1 MSETSV
7 EANVKVESKEKKK
20 ATGIT
25 LKMFG
30 MPLYIYAIFAVIMV
44 AGLATETISTDLAGG
59 FAVLY
64 FLGITFGEIG
74 DRIPIW
80 KEYIGGGAILA
91 FLGAAYLVYQGIL
104 PERYIESTSNFMAG
118 TGFLTLFITVL
129 ITGSILSVNRK
140 LLIRSFAGYI
150 PAVLGGVLGAGL
162 LGSIAGFF
170 MGIPFTEVV
179 MLYVLPIM
187 GGGNGGGAI
196 PLSEI
201 WHEVTGQ
208 SQEGYYSFAIAILTI
223 ANIVAIFAGAL
234 LNKLGEARKGLTG
247 DGSDLIR
254 NEKAYIDAKDKKE
267 VKITHRE
274 IAAGL
279 VLAAMFYAL
288 GRLFSGYILPS
299 IGGVV
304 IHQYAYMVIFVAIFN
319 AIGIIPDELKGGAKK
334 LQSFFSGQFIWV
346 IMAGVGIA
354 YTDLGELF
362 AAITL
367 GNVFIATIIVL
378 GAITGSAVIGYL
390 VGFFP
395 IDSAVTA
402 GLCMANRGGSGDLAV
417 LGAAKRMDLI
427 SYGQIASRLGGG
439 MVLVIA
445 SIFFSIFA

>member
-1 MSETSV
+1 MSD
-7 EANVKVESKEKKK
+7 VKVSKEIKEVKETK
-20 ATGIT
+20 G

-30 MPLYIYAIFAVIMV
+30 MPLHVYAIFAVVMV

-59 FAVLY
+59 FAILF

-74 DRIPIW
+74 DRIPVW

-104 PERYIESTSNFMAG
+104 PERYVDSTTNFMAS

-140 LLIRSFAGYI
+140 LLIKSFAGYI
-150 PAVLGGVLGAGL
+150 PAILGGVAGAML
-162 LGSIAGFF
+162 LG
-170 MGIPFTEVV
+170 GIGGLFIGVPFKDVV
-179 MLYVLPIM
+179 MRYVLPVM

-201 WHEVTGQ
+201 WHQVTGE

-223 ANIVAIFAGAL
+223 ANIVAIFSGAL
-234 LNKLGEARKGLTG
+234 LNKLGEQRPSLTG
-247 DGSDLIR
+247 NGSDLIR
-254 NEKAYIDAKDKKE
+254 NESAYIDTAEKQEK
-267 VKITHRE
+267 KITNRE

-279 VLAAMFYAL
+279 VLATMFFAL
-288 GRLFSGYILPS
+288 GRLFSGYLLPT

-304 IHQYAYMVIFVAIFN
+304 IHQYAYMVVFVAIFN
-319 AIGIIPDELKGGAKK
+319 AMGMIPEELKMGAKK
-334 LQSFFSGQFIWV
+334 LQTFFTGQFIWV

-367 GNVFIATIIVL
+367 GNVFIATLIVF
-378 GAITGSAVIGYL
+378 GAIIGSGFIGYL
-390 VGFFP
+390 VGFYP
-395 IDSAVTA
+395 IDTAVTA

-439 MVLVIA
+439 MVLIIA
-445 SIFFSIFA
+445 SVLFSIFV